1 MPLRPIDRMR
11 DMRAKAL
18 VVLLIGVAAVTAA
31 ERVRSQSLGEV
42 AKKEQERRKNTPSS
56 GKVYTNK
63 DLAPAPTPSA
73 DATAG
78 TEPAGSVSKPA
89 DQATPPNE
97 KPAAGDAAG
106 KKAGDSDKGADKGP
120 SGAKDQAYWSSRHKT
135 LQEALD
141 RDSTFAEALQSRI
154 NALTTD
160 FVNRD
165 DPAQRTVIERDRQ
178 KAAAEL
184 DRLKKQISDDRKAL
198 ADFEEEAR
206 RAGVPPGWLR

>member
-1 MPLRPIDRMR
+1 MGADPD
-11 DMRAKAL
+11 
-18 VVLLIGVAAVTAA
+18 GVAG
-31 ERVRSQSLGEV
+31 R
-42 AKKEQERRKNTPSS
+42 
-56 GKVYTNK
+56 
-63 DLAPAPTPSA
+63 
-73 DATAG
+73 
-78 TEPAGSVSKPA
+78 
-89 DQATPPNE
+89 
-97 KPAAGDAAG
+97 
-106 KKAGDSDKGADKGP
+106 
-120 SGAKDQAYWSSRHKT
+120 

-178 KAAAEL
+178 KAVAEL

-198 ADFEEEAR
+198 ADFEEEGR

>member
-1 MPLRPIDRMR
+1 
-11 DMRAKAL
+11 MRAKGL

-42 AKKEQERRKNTPSS
+42 AKKEQERRKNTPAA

-63 DLAPAPTPSA
+63 DLAPAPAPAPPA
-73 DATAG
+73 DAGAG
-78 TEPAGSVSKPA
+78 TEPAGSGSKPS
-89 DQATPPNE
+89 DQATPSSE
-97 KPAAGDAAG
+97 KPAAGDSAG
-106 KKAGDSDKGADKGP
+106 KKTTDSDKGADKGP
-120 SGAKDQAYWSSRHKT
+120 SGAKDQAYWSTRRRT

-178 KAAAEL
+178 KAVAEL

-198 ADFEEEAR
+198 ADFEEEGR
-206 RAGVPPGWLR
+206 RAGVPAGWLR